1 MWACTFSISVGNLLG
16 SCGSKNLD
24 SLGHY
29 NLQVISSELCENEI
43 KSRRKINV
51 NRRVEI
57 ISAVKA

>member
-1 MWACTFSISVGNLLG
+1 MVYLPKKMVLSRCLLLSSV
-16 SCGSKNLD
+16 SKLAPKV
-24 SLGHY
+24 Y